1 MRGALGH
8 DATMPAPRIRALLR
22 DERVAFLLV
31 GGVNTVLAYLLFAG
45 LAATAGR
52 ALDEAGHP
60 VAGSLVPLAGSYAV
74 AVLVAFVL
82 YRRFVFRV
90 RGHVLRDLAR
100 FVSVYVVSI
109 SLNAVLLPVLVALGV
124 PRLGAQALIVAVIT
138 VVSYVGHRWFSFR
151 RPRDDADAG
160 RRTAPGR

>member
-1 MRGALGH
+1 MA
-8 DATMPAPRIRALLR
+8 ASRIRALLR

-31 GGVNTVLAYLLFAG
+31 GGFNTAFAFLLFAG

-52 ALDEAGHP
+52 ALDDAGHP

-74 AVLVAFVL
+74 AILVAFLL

-100 FVSVYVVSI
+100 FVSVYAVSI
-109 SLNAVLLPVLVALGV
+109 TLNAVSLPLLVSFGVERLV
-124 PRLGAQALIVAVIT
+124 AQALIVVAIT
-138 VVSYVGHRWFSFR
+138 VISYVGHRWFSFR
-151 RPRDDADAG
+151 RPPGEGRAG
-160 RRTAPGR
+160 R

>member
-1 MRGALGH
+1 
-8 DATMPAPRIRALLR
+8 MPVSRLRALVR

-31 GGVNTVLAYLLFAG
+31 GGFNTAFAYLLFAG

-52 ALDEAGHP
+52 ALDEAGRP

-82 YRRFVFRV
+82 YRRLVFRV

-138 VVSYVGHRWFSFR
+138 VISYVGHRWFSFR
-151 RPRDDADAG
+151 RPGAEGEVG
-160 RRTAPGR
+160 RPAARGR